1 MLDSENLSTCTFSI
15 DWKRT
20 DGNLLAVCGS
30 YKTIK
35 VYDIRQMSVA
45 KTLENIFSSERRSV
59 KFRLNILF
67 KKSGW
72 IRVVKWDPSGTCLA
86 AGGEELSVK
95 VIDFATEKINYS
107 KFTDSS
113 RKNEIFFIDMI

>member
-1 MLDSENLSTCTFSI
+1 
-15 DWKRT
+15 
-20 DGNLLAVCGS
+20 
-30 YKTIK
+30 
-35 VYDIRQMSVA
+35 MSVA